1 MDVTSHQM
9 HNVLNVY
16 SRQLSR
22 AAISGKKQKLLMTPA
37 TNHADLTPEGK
48 RQTTIEKV
56 TKNIFEKITQFGSRF
71 EEKHEF
77 LKKGISTKGDNHEL
91 GRKKDTTFVF
101 NSIDNVNEKRTNTL
115 SVEDSSFLIRR
126 FEQLA
131 NESADKKTDAWI

>member
-1 MDVTSHQM
+1 MNFPHGL
-9 HNVLNVY
+9 HIH
-16 SRQLSR
+16 SRLY
-22 AAISGKKQKLLMTPA
+22 
-37 TNHADLTPEGK
+37 
-48 RQTTIEKV
+48 
-56 TKNIFEKITQFGSRF
+56 
-71 EEKHEF
+71 
-77 LKKGISTKGDNHEL
+77 EL